1 MSARRKFVAG
11 NWKMHLDRAKA
22 VRLAL
27 DVHNACGHA
36 ASPVEAAV
44 CPPFVYLEAVGA
56 ALRAAKSTIALGA
69 QDCYHE
75 AQGAFTGEIAPA
87 MLRDVGCSVVIL
99 GHSERRH
106 IICETDE
113 LIARKTRAALDAGL
127 HVILCVG
134 ETLAERETGHTDS
147 VNERQTRASLAGLSP
162 AQLANL
168 TIAYEPVWA
177 IGTGKTARP
186 ADAQDAHK
194 HIRAVV
200 ASLHGAAIAA
210 AMRIQYGGSVKPDNA
225 AELFG
230 QPDIDG
236 GLIGGAALKPA
247 DFIAIVKAGA

>member
-11 NWKMHLDRAKA
+11 NWKMHLDRAGA

-36 ASPVEAAV
+36 ASPVQVAV

-56 ALRAAKSTIALGA
+56 ALRAAKSPIALGA

-75 AQGAFTGEIAPA
+75 KQGAFTGEIAPG
-87 MLRDVGCSVVIL
+87 MLRDIGCSIVIL

-106 IICETDE
+106 VIGETDE
-113 LIARKTRAALDAGL
+113 LIAKKTKAALDAGL

-134 ETLAERETGHTDS
+134 ETLAQREAAQTDS
-147 VNERQTRASLAGLSP
+147 VNERQTKASLAALTP
-162 AQLANL
+162 AELAQV

-177 IGTGKTARP
+177 IGTGKTAKP

-194 HIRAVV
+194 KIRAVV
-200 ASLHGAAIAA
+200 AAMHGPAIAA

-225 AELFG
+225 AELLS

-236 GLIGGAALKPA
+236 GLIGGAALKAA
-247 DFIAIVKAGA
+247 DFAAIVKAGG